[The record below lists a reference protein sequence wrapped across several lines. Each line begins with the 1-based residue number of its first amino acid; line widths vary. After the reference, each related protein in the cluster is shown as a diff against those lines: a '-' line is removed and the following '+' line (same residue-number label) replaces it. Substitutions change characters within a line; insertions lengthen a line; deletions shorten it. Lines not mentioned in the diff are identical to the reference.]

1 MRYVIGMSELL
12 IGLAYTGLGLLTWYE
27 MHHERASR
35 GRSQFGIAFAL
46 MAFTCGPH
54 HLLRAGE
61 TFSTPGGTSAAAL
74 VALLIGLPP
83 GLVFV
88 GLRIEALRGG
98 EGDRRVRI
106 PTFAPLLV
114 VVVAV
119 ASGAII
125 ASELYRHIAIDLPF
139 AISNA
144 ILIASY
150 FAVGWFILN
159 TQFRRYSTSHTWS
172 LSGVALGFVF
182 PTCALTHATH
192 LLALH
197 AHDVRVHTL
206 THVVAGHVHRVAVVD
221 AGATTI
227 WAHLLVL
234 LDIAG
239 LPASI
244 WFLVVVRR
252 LHHQGRADWNRRPL
266 VSSGLTPGR
275 AAPWQPASVR

>member
-1 MRYVIGMSELL
+1 MRYVIGVSELL

-27 MHHERASR
+27 MHHERATR
-35 GRSQFGIAFAL
+35 GRSQFGMAFAF

-61 TFSTPGGTSAAAL
+61 TFSTPGGASAAA
-74 VALLIGLPP
+74 VAALLIGLPP

-88 GLRIEALRGG
+88 GLRIEALCGG
-98 EGDRRVRI
+98 PGDRHLRV
-106 PTFAPLLV
+106 PAFAPALV
-114 VVVAV
+114 VVVALG
-119 ASGAII
+119 SGAII
-125 ASELYRHIAIDLPF
+125 ASQLYLHAAIDSPF
-139 AISNA
+139 ALSNA

-150 FAVGWFILN
+150 LAVGWYILN
-159 TQFRRYSTSHTWS
+159 TQFRRYSTSHVWS

-192 LLALH
+192 VLAGH
-197 AHDVRVHTL
+197 AHNVHVHTL
-206 THVVAGHVHRVAVVD
+206 THIIAGHVHRVAVVNV
-221 AGATTI
+221 GPTTI
-227 WAHLLVL
+227 WAHLLVV

-252 LHHQGRADWNRRPL
+252 LYHQGRADWNRRPL
-266 VSSGLTPGR
+266 VGTGLTPGR
-275 AAPWQPASVR
+275 AAPWQCALVR